1 MSDKHNTYT
10 PYEPSADI
18 AAALVFG
25 AVGPGARVLEIG
37 CGIGDDAL
45 FLAESGCRVTALDQS
60 PICVA
65 YARSR
70 CKWLRRLKAIH
81 HRCSFSVGGHEDLM
95 KLAQAD
101 RSFDFVSD
109 RLVFSNIGN
118 QRIRTSYLKH
128 VAHLIRGGGF
138 FFLRVGADSLAT
150 AFADTGFTKTDTAT
164 LEDLFE
170 PVDLWAERRRASRR
184 RRAPLTGRWMPMLPV
199 RGGYTPA
206 AAVFLLGARNRRQTS
221 KPVRSA

>member
-1 MSDKHNTYT
+1 MSDKHNEYT

-45 FLAESGCRVTALDQS
+45 FLAESGCRVTAFDRS
-60 PICVA
+60 EICIA

-70 CKWLRRLKAIH
+70 YKWLRGLIQHK
-81 HRCSFSVGGHEDLM
+81 CSFSVGDHENLM
-95 KLAQAD
+95 RLAQSD
-101 RSFDFVSD
+101 KSFDLVSD

-128 VAHLIRGGGF
+128 IAHLIREGGLF
-138 FFLRVGADSLAT
+138 YLRVGAGSMAT
-150 AFADTGFTKTDTAT
+150 TFAEARLTKTDKET
-164 LEDLFE
+164 LEDLFA
-170 PVDLWAERRRASRR
+170 PVDLWAERHRASRR
-184 RRAPLTGRWMPMLPV
+184 RRVPLTSRWMPMLPV
-199 RGGYTPA
+199 RGGYNPA
-206 AAVFLLGARNRRQTS
+206 AAVFLLEARNRQ
-221 KPVRSA
+221 